1 MLIQDNL
8 FLTRSNP
15 SGLGGT
21 QFLYRVKDYGLS
33 ALSGPQ
39 EEISMIHWEV
49 EVIKFK
55 NSETAE
61 YEVCHSTELADKTLK
76 FYTDKSLNEFLE
88 KAFQYF
94 EELDSLEKM
103 LPQESWLHLNQKK
116 WRKVPNNKALV
127 LTEGLFIPNMCL
139 FFKEIGRWL

>member
-15 SGLGGT
+15 SGNGGT
-21 QFLYRVKDYGLS
+21 QFLYRVKDYGLA

-39 EEISMIHWEV
+39 EEIAMIHWEI
-49 EVIKFK
+49 EVIKFT
-55 NSETAE
+55 SPDTAD

-76 FYTDKSLNEFLE
+76 FYSDKSLNEFLQ

-94 EELDSLEKM
+94 EELNSLEKM
-103 LPQESWLHLNQKK
+103 LPEK
-116 WRKVPNNKALV
+116 P
-127 LTEGLFIPNMCL
+127 
-139 FFKEIGRWL
+139 

>member
-15 SGLGGT
+15 SGNGGT
-21 QFLYRVKDYGLS
+21 QFLYRVKDYGLA

-39 EEISMIHWEV
+39 EEIAMIHWEI
-49 EVIKFK
+49 EVIKFT
-55 NSETAE
+55 SPDTAD

-76 FYTDKSLNEFLE
+76 FYSDKSLNEFLK

-94 EELDSLEKM
+94 EELNSLEKM
-103 LPQESWLHLNQKK
+103 LPEQ
-116 WRKVPNNKALV
+116 P
-127 LTEGLFIPNMCL
+127 
-139 FFKEIGRWL
+139 

>member
-15 SGLGGT
+15 KGDGGIE
-21 QFLYRVKDYGLS
+21 FIYRVKDYGLS

-39 EEISMIHWEV
+39 EEISMIHWVV
-49 EVIKFK
+49 EIIKFT
-55 NSETAE
+55 NPETADF
-61 YEVCHSTELADKTLK
+61 EVCHTTELADKTLK
-76 FYTDKSLNEFLE
+76 FYSDKSINEFLQ

-103 LPQESWLHLNQKK
+103 LPGES
-116 WRKVPNNKALV
+116 
-127 LTEGLFIPNMCL
+127 
-139 FFKEIGRWL
+139 

>member
-15 SGLGGT
+15 SGNGGT
-21 QFLYRVKDYGLS
+21 QFLYRVKDYGLV

-39 EEISMIHWEV
+39 EEIAMIHWEI
-49 EVIKFK
+49 EVIKFT
-55 NSETAE
+55 SPDTAD

-76 FYTDKSLNEFLE
+76 FYSDKSLNEFLQ

-94 EELDSLEKM
+94 EELNSLEKM
-103 LPQESWLHLNQKK
+103 LPEK
-116 WRKVPNNKALV
+116 P
-127 LTEGLFIPNMCL
+127 
-139 FFKEIGRWL
+139 

>member
-15 SGLGGT
+15 SGNGGT
-21 QFLYRVKDYGLS
+21 QFLYRVKDYGLA

-39 EEISMIHWEV
+39 EEIAMIHWEI
-49 EVIKFK
+49 EVIKFT
-55 NSETAE
+55 SPDTAD

-76 FYTDKSLNEFLE
+76 FYSDKSLNEFLQ

-103 LPQESWLHLNQKK
+103 LPKES
-116 WRKVPNNKALV
+116 
-127 LTEGLFIPNMCL
+127 
-139 FFKEIGRWL
+139 